1 MRSHHGELCKVLT
14 VSSTTLSSLTLELF
28 SKKIIELDVK
38 TDVLEKGGVHGA
50 DTLLTHVLIKS
61 KHNPKH
67 LNVVQE
73 ALEKQSTLDEIT
85 EKMRNSC
92 VTGKHC
98 NFRIVTC
105 WYNTYIH
112 LICHNMLDK
121 DVTSGESINDAV

>member
-1 MRSHHGELCKVLT
+1 MRSHHGELCKVLS

-38 TDVLEKGGVHGA
+38 TDVLKKGGVHGA
-50 DTLLTHVLIKS
+50 DLLLTQVLIMTE
-61 KHNPKH
+61 HNPKH

-73 ALEKQSTLDEIT
+73 ALEKQSKLDEIT
-85 EKMRNSC
+85 EKMKNSC

-112 LICHNMLDK
+112 LICHNM
-121 DVTSGESINDAV
+121 

>member
-1 MRSHHGELCKVLT
+1 MKSHHGELCKVLT
-14 VSSTTLSSLTLELF
+14 VSKPTLSWLTLELF

-38 TDVLEKGGVHGA
+38 TDVLEKGGVDGA
-50 DTLLTHVLIKS
+50 DLLLTQVLIMTE
-61 KHNPKH
+61 HNPKH

-85 EKMRNSC
+85 EKMKNSC

>member
-1 MRSHHGELCKVLT
+1 MRSHHKELCEVLN
-14 VSSTTLSSLTLELF
+14 VSKPTLSSLTLELF

-50 DTLLTHVLIKS
+50 DTLLTHVLIKCER
-61 KHNPKH
+61 NPKL

-73 ALEKQSTLDEIT
+73 ALEKHCTLDEIT
-85 EKMRNSC
+85 EKMKNSC

-121 DVTSGESINDAV
+121 GESINDAV